1 MRRIAVISVTL
12 NAVTPMMRRFAQE
25 PGAWAVTN
33 LLDEALQAEIAA
45 EGRVTDRAMAQMGGL
60 LGRAAAI
67 RAEAVLLTCTVF
79 SPSLPALR
87 QLFAMP
93 LIGADVAMLEQAA
106 ALRRRTAILCTFPAA
121 LAGSAAMF
129 EAASGGVPAD
139 VTLVEGAQAA
149 MAAGDSARHDAL
161 IAEAV
166 RAKART
172 HQAVVL
178 AQMSMAG
185 AAALLPEFLAPDAPV
200 PLLTS
205 PDCAV
210 AALRAALPAGS

>member
-12 NAVTPMMRRFAQE
+12 NAVTPMMRRFSQE

-45 EGRVTDRAMAQMGGL
+45 EGRVTDRSMAQMGAL

-67 RAEAVLLTCTVF
+67 KAEAVLLTCTVF
-79 SPSLPALR
+79 SPYLPALR

-106 ALRRRTAILCTFPAA
+106 ALQRRTVILCTFPAA

-129 EAASGGVPAD
+129 EAASGGVAAD
-139 VTLVEGAQAA
+139 VVLVEGAQAA
-149 MAAGDSARHDAL
+149 MAAGDPARHDAL
-161 IAEAV
+161 ITEAI
-166 RAKART
+166 RAHA
-172 HQAVVL
+172 QNYEAVVL

-185 AAALLPEFLAPDAPV
+185 AAALVPDCPV

-210 AALRAALPAGS
+210 AALRTALPA